1 MTAELDARVRA
12 LTLRA
17 QQLFDDGR
25 PEQGALLAAQALALA
40 PDDAL
45 ALKLVGVAECMRGD
59 HAAGLVYLERAC
71 LSAPGDANLHYNVAV
86 AHECTGSHERAALS
100 YRHCLR
106 LQPDHADALW
116 NYGEYLRLNGH
127 FEAAARCFEALQAQA
142 CRYPSMHHRM
152 AVVYTHLHRFDDARR
167 HFALAMDEN
176 IDTRVTRWERAHL
189 RLGTRDFARGWPD
202 YDTRFD
208 IGHLINVHCH
218 PFPIRLWQGEPLAGK
233 TLLVHGEQGLGDE
246 IMFASIV
253 PDIVR
258 QAARVVLAC
267 APSLVSLFQRAFPSA
282 IVRAHRAGV
291 APARVD
297 DLGAIDYQS
306 PIGSLPRWLRA
317 SEASFGTGTPYLAAD
332 PARVA
337 WFGARL
343 RALAPRADRALK
355 VGLTWGSNPAAAVP
369 SAARRATRKSMPLRL
384 LAPLA
389 RVPDVQ
395 YVSVQNAELG
405 EQAATVPELDLIDFS
420 SALRDFADTAA
431 LVANLD
437 VVVSV
442 DTSVAHLAGAL
453 GKTTYTLLMRNCDW
467 RYGFE
472 GERCVWYESMT
483 LLRQTT
489 QDDWLPVVDR
499 VIDALARYRKQ

>member
-45 ALKLVGVAECMRGD
+45 ALKLVGIAECMRGD

-253 PDIVR
+253 PSYNFV
-258 QAARVVLAC
+258 
-267 APSLVSLFQRAFPSA
+267 
-282 IVRAHRAGV
+282 
-291 APARVD
+291 
-297 DLGAIDYQS
+297 
-306 PIGSLPRWLRA
+306 
-317 SEASFGTGTPYLAAD
+317 
-332 PARVA
+332 
-337 WFGARL
+337 
-343 RALAPRADRALK
+343 
-355 VGLTWGSNPAAAVP
+355 
-369 SAARRATRKSMPLRL
+369 
-384 LAPLA
+384 
-389 RVPDVQ
+389 
-395 YVSVQNAELG
+395 
-405 EQAATVPELDLIDFS
+405 
-420 SALRDFADTAA
+420 
-431 LVANLD
+431 
-437 VVVSV
+437 
-442 DTSVAHLAGAL
+442 
-453 GKTTYTLLMRNCDW
+453 
-467 RYGFE
+467 
-472 GERCVWYESMT
+472 
-483 LLRQTT
+483 
-489 QDDWLPVVDR
+489 
-499 VIDALARYRKQ
+499 